1 MKTLVVYPS
10 KELLYVAS
18 TLGGEVIALVFG
30 EGEAEG
36 VKGKAHRVVVA
47 NVDARLPEAVAEV
60 AAKVAQGVDVVLLPS
75 TKNGKTVGG
84 LLAQRLGAELLV
96 DATSLR
102 VEGGSLKAERY
113 VFGNKAVATIEVPL
127 PVVVTVPPGRFQGE
141 PPAVQTSVEKLQ
153 LDTTPKTRIVS
164 VEEKARGAVKL
175 EEAEIIVSVG
185 RGFKKKE
192 DLQMA
197 FELAKIMG
205 GQVGCSRPIAADLKW
220 LPEEHWVGLSGK
232 KVKPKLYLAI
242 GISGQP
248 QHIAGILESRI
259 IAAINNDP
267 SAPIFQNADYG
278 VVEDLY
284 KIVPVLINKL
294 SKLKGQ

>member
-1 MKTLVVYPS
+1 MKTLVVFPT
-10 KELLYVAS
+10 KELLYAAS
-18 TLGGEVIALVFG
+18 TLGGEVAALVFSQKDA
-30 EGEAEG
+30 EAAS
-36 VKGKAHRVVVA
+36 GKAHKIIVA
-47 NVDARLPEAVAEV
+47 EIDPKLPDAAAEAVAK
-60 AAKVAQGVDVVLLPS
+60 AAAGYDLVLLPS
-75 TKNGKTVGG
+75 TKNAKTIGG
-84 LLAQRLGAELLV
+84 IVAQRLGVEFLTDVLSMKA
-96 DATSLR
+96 
-102 VEGGSLKAERY
+102 EGGALTAERY
-113 VFGNKAVATIEVPL
+113 VFGNKAVATVQTSL
-127 PVVVTVPPGRFQGE
+127 PAVVTVAPGRFQGE
-141 PPAVQTSVEKLQ
+141 PPAVQSTVEKLAEAPASR
-153 LDTTPKTRIVS
+153 LKIVA
-164 VEEKARGAVKL
+164 VEEKARGAVRL

-197 FELAKIMG
+197 FELAKVLG

-248 QHIAGILESRI
+248 QHIAGILDSRI

-284 KIVPVLINKL
+284 KIVPILINKIA
-294 SKLKGQ
+294 KLKGQ

>member
-1 MKTLVVYPS
+1 MKTLAAFPN
-10 KELLYVAS
+10 KELLYAAYA
-18 TLGGEVIALVFG
+18 LGGEVAALVFSQKD
-30 EGEAEG
+30 ADA
-36 VKGKAHRVVVA
+36 VMGKAHKILIA
-47 NVDARLPEAVAEV
+47 EVDPRLPDAAAEAVV
-60 AAKVAQGVDVVLLPS
+60 HAASGYDLVLLPS
-75 TKNGKTVGG
+75 TKNARTIGG
-84 LLAQRLGAELLV
+84 LVAQRLGAEFLTDVLSIR
-96 DATSLR
+96 A
-102 VEGGSLKAERY
+102 EGGDLIAERY
-113 VFGNKAVATIEVPL
+113 VFGNKAVAMVRVQP
-127 PVVVTVPPGRFQGE
+127 PAVVAAAPGRFQGE
-141 PPAVQTSVEKLQ
+141 PSSVQSAVEELAVAPSSRLK
-153 LDTTPKTRIVS
+153 IVS
-164 VEEKARGAVKL
+164 VEEKPRGAVRL

-197 FELAKIMG
+197 FELAKVLG

-248 QHIAGILESRI
+248 QHIAGILDSRL

-267 SAPIFQNADYG
+267 SAPIFQYVDYG

-284 KIVPVLINKL
+284 KIVPILI
-294 SKLKGQ
+294 SKLKGG

>member
-1 MKTLVVYPS
+1 MKTLVVFPQR
-10 KELLYVAS
+10 ELLYAAS
-18 TLGGEVIALVFG
+18 TLGGEVAALVFTQR
-30 EGEAEG
+30 EAEP
-36 VKGKAHRVVVA
+36 VSGKVHKILLAEVDPRLPDAAAEVVA
-47 NVDARLPEAVAEV
+47 G
-60 AAKVAQGVDVVLLPS
+60 AAAGYDLVLMPS
-75 TKNGKTVGG
+75 TKNAKTIGG
-84 LLAQRLGAELLV
+84 MAAQKLGAEFLTDVLSMR
-96 DATSLR
+96 A
-102 VEGGSLKAERY
+102 EGGVLTAERY
-113 VFGNKAVATIEVPL
+113 VFGNKAVAAVQVSL
-127 PVVVTVPPGRFQGE
+127 PAVVTVAPGRFQGE
-141 PPAVQTSVEKLQ
+141 PPAVQSSVERLAAAPTSR
-153 LDTTPKTRIVS
+153 LRIVA
-164 VEEKARGAVKL
+164 VEEKPRGAVRL

-192 DLQMA
+192 DIQMA
-197 FELAKIMG
+197 FELAKALG

-248 QHIAGILESRI
+248 QHIAGILDSRI

-284 KIVPVLINKL
+284 KIVPILINKI

>member
-1 MKTLVVYPS
+1 MKALVVFPI

-18 TLGGEVIALVFG
+18 TLGGEVVALAFTRQ
-30 EGEAEG
+30 E
-36 VKGKAHRVVVA
+36 
-47 NVDARLPEAVAEV
+47 AEV
-60 AAKVAQGVDVVLLPS
+60 ARGRAHRILTAEVDPRNVETVAEAVVRAAQGHDIILLPS
-75 TKNGKTVGG
+75 SKNSRTVGA
-84 LLAQRLGAELLV
+84 LVAQRLGVEFLTDVLSLKAE
-96 DATSLR
+96 
-102 VEGGSLKAERY
+102 GSVVKAERY
-113 VFGNKAVATIEVPL
+113 VFGNKAVATVKAST
-127 PVVVTVPPGRFQGE
+127 PVVASIAPGRFQGE
-141 PPAVQTSVEKLQ
+141 PPAVQ
-153 LDTTPKTRIVS
+153 S
-164 VEEKARGAVKL
+164 VEEKLAVEAQPRVKIISVEDKARGAVRL

-197 FELAKIMG
+197 FELAKVLG

-248 QHIAGILESRI
+248 QHLAGILDSRI
-259 IAAINNDP
+259 IATINNDP

-284 KIVPVLINKL
+284 KIVPILINKL
-294 SKLKGQ
+294 KR

>member
-1 MKTLVVYPS
+1 MKALVVYPNR
-10 KELLYVAS
+10 ELLYAAS
-18 TLGGEVIALVFG
+18 TLGGEVAALVFS
-30 EGEAEG
+30 EREAEA
-36 VKGKAHRVVVA
+36 VKGVAHRALVA
-47 NVDARLPEAVAEV
+47 EVDPRLPDAVAEAV
-60 AAKVAQGVDVVLLPS
+60 VKAAQSYQVVLLPS

-84 LLAQRLGAELLV
+84 LVAQRLGAEFLTDVL
-96 DATSLR
+96 TLR
-102 VEGGSLKAERY
+102 VEGGVLKAERY
-113 VFGNKAVATIEVPL
+113 VFGNKAVAAVEAAP
-127 PVVVTVPPGRFQGE
+127 PVVVTVAPGRFQGQ
-141 PPAVQTSVEKLQ
+141 PPAVQTTVEKVALQ
-153 LDTTPKTRIVS
+153 AGSKMKIVS

-197 FELAKIMG
+197 FELARVLG

-248 QHIAGILESRI
+248 QHIAGILDSRI

-284 KIVPVLINKL
+284 KIVPILINKL
-294 SKLKGQ
+294 SKTKG

>member
-1 MKTLVVYPS
+1 MKALVVYPNR
-10 KELLYVAS
+10 ELLYAAS
-18 TLGGEVIALVFG
+18 TLGGEVAALVFS
-30 EGEAEG
+30 EREAEA
-36 VKGKAHRVVVA
+36 VKGVAHRALVA
-47 NVDARLPEAVAEV
+47 EVDPRLPDAVAEAV
-60 AAKVAQGVDVVLLPS
+60 VKAAQSYQVVLLPS

-84 LLAQRLGAELLV
+84 LVAQRLGAEFLTDVL
-96 DATSLR
+96 SLR
-102 VEGGSLKAERY
+102 VEGGVLKAERY
-113 VFGNKAVATIEVPL
+113 VFGNKAVAAVEAAP
-127 PVVVTVPPGRFQGE
+127 PVVVTVAPGRFQGQ
-141 PPAVQTSVEKLQ
+141 PPAVQTTVEKVALQ
-153 LDTTPKTRIVS
+153 AGSKMKIVS

-197 FELAKIMG
+197 FELARVLG

-248 QHIAGILESRI
+248 QHIAGILDSRI

-284 KIVPVLINKL
+284 KIVPILINKL
-294 SKLKGQ
+294 SKTKG

>member
-1 MKTLVVYPS
+1 MKTLVVYPN
-10 KELLYVAS
+10 KELLYAAS
-18 TLGGEVIALVFG
+18 TLGGEITALVFSQK
-30 EGEAEG
+30 EAEALA
-36 VKGKAHRVVVA
+36 GKAHRILVA
-47 NVDARLPEAVAEV
+47 EIDPKSPDAVAEAV
-60 AAKVAQGVDVVLLPS
+60 IKAFPGHDLVMLPS
-75 TKNGKTVGG
+75 TKNARTVGG
-84 LLAQRLGAELLV
+84 LIAQRLGAEFLTDVL
-96 DATSLR
+96 SLR
-102 VEGGSLKAERY
+102 AEGGVIKAERY
-113 VFGNKAVATIEVPL
+113 VFGNKAVATVEAQL
-127 PVVVTVPPGRFQGE
+127 PAVVSIALGRFQGE
-141 PPAVQTSVEKLQ
+141 PPTVQSIVERVEVAIA
-153 LDTTPKTRIVS
+153 PKVKILS
-164 VEEKARGAVKL
+164 VEEKPRGAVKL

-197 FELAKIMG
+197 FELAKVLG

-248 QHIAGILESRI
+248 QHIAGILDSRI

-284 KIVPVLINKL
+284 KIVPILINKI
-294 SKLKGQ
+294 SKLKAK

>member
-1 MKTLVVYPS
+1 MKALVVYPNR
-10 KELLYVAS
+10 ELLYAAS
-18 TLGGEVIALVFG
+18 TLGGEVAALVFS
-30 EGEAEG
+30 EREAEAVRG
-36 VKGKAHRVVVA
+36 VAHRALVA
-47 NVDARLPEAVAEV
+47 EVDPRLPDAVAEAV
-60 AAKVAQGVDVVLLPS
+60 VKAAQSYQVVLLPS

-84 LLAQRLGAELLV
+84 LVAQRLGAEFLTDVL
-96 DATSLR
+96 SLR
-102 VEGGSLKAERY
+102 VEGGVLKAERY
-113 VFGNKAVATIEVPL
+113 VFGNKAVAAVEAAP
-127 PVVVTVPPGRFQGE
+127 PVVVTVAPGRFQGQ
-141 PPAVQTSVEKLQ
+141 PPAVQTAVEKVALQ
-153 LDTTPKTRIVS
+153 VGSKMKIVS

-197 FELAKIMG
+197 FELARVLG

-248 QHIAGILESRI
+248 QHIAGILDSRI
-259 IAAINNDP
+259 IAAINNDS

-284 KIVPVLINKL
+284 KLGPILINKL
-294 SKLKGQ
+294 SKTKG

>member
-1 MKTLVVYPS
+1 MKALVVYPNR
-10 KELLYVAS
+10 ELLYAAS
-18 TLGGEVIALVFG
+18 TLGGEVAALVFS
-30 EGEAEG
+30 EREAEA
-36 VKGKAHRVVVA
+36 VKGVAHRALVA
-47 NVDARLPEAVAEV
+47 EVDPRLPDAVAEAV
-60 AAKVAQGVDVVLLPS
+60 VKAAQGYQVVLLPS

-84 LLAQRLGAELLV
+84 LVAQRLGAEFLTDVL
-96 DATSLR
+96 SLR
-102 VEGGSLKAERY
+102 VEGGVLKAERY
-113 VFGNKAVATIEVPL
+113 VFGNKAVAAVEAAP
-127 PVVVTVPPGRFQGE
+127 PVVVTVAPGRFQGQ
-141 PPAVQTSVEKLQ
+141 PPAVQTAVEKVALQ
-153 LDTTPKTRIVS
+153 VGSKMKIVS

-197 FELAKIMG
+197 FELARVLG

-248 QHIAGILESRI
+248 QHIAGILDSRI

-284 KIVPVLINKL
+284 KIVPILINKL
-294 SKLKGQ
+294 SKTKG

>member
-1 MKTLVVYPS
+1 MKTLVVFPN
-10 KELLYVAS
+10 KELLYAAS
-18 TLGGEVIALVFG
+18 TLSGEVAALVFSQK
-30 EGEAEG
+30 EAEA
-36 VKGKAHRVVVA
+36 VSGKAHKIFIA
-47 NVDARLPEAVAEV
+47 EVDPRLPDAVAEAVAKV
-60 AAKVAQGVDVVLLPS
+60 AAGYDLVLMPS
-75 TKNGKTVGG
+75 TKNAKTVGG
-84 LLAQRLGAELLV
+84 MVAQKLGVEFLTDVL
-96 DATSLR
+96 SIK
-102 VEGGSLKAERY
+102 VEGGILTAERY
-113 VFGNKAVATIEVPL
+113 VFGNKAVAAVQVPL
-127 PVVVTVPPGRFQGE
+127 PAVATVAPGRFQGE
-141 PPAVQTSVEKLQ
+141 PPAVQSAVEKLA
-153 LDTTPKTRIVS
+153 LAPTSRLKIVA
-164 VEEKARGAVKL
+164 VEEKSRGAVRL

-192 DLQMA
+192 DIQMA
-197 FELAKIMG
+197 FELAKVLG

-248 QHIAGILESRI
+248 QHIAGILDSRI
-259 IAAINNDP
+259 IVAINNDP

-284 KIVPVLINKL
+284 KIVPILINKL

>member
-1 MKTLVVYPS
+1 VSGKVH
-10 KELLYVAS
+10 KILLA
-18 TLGGEVIALVFG
+18 EVDPRLPDAA
-30 EGEAEG
+30 AE
-36 VKGKAHRVVVA
+36 VVA
-47 NVDARLPEAVAEV
+47 G
-60 AAKVAQGVDVVLLPS
+60 AAAGYDLVLMPS
-75 TKNGKTVGG
+75 TKNAKTIGG
-84 LLAQRLGAELLV
+84 MAAQKLGAEFLTDVLSMR
-96 DATSLR
+96 A
-102 VEGGSLKAERY
+102 EGGVLTAERY
-113 VFGNKAVATIEVPL
+113 VFGNKAVAAVQVSL
-127 PVVVTVPPGRFQGE
+127 PAVVTVAPGRFQGE
-141 PPAVQTSVEKLQ
+141 PPAVQSSVERLAAAPTSR
-153 LDTTPKTRIVS
+153 LRIVA
-164 VEEKARGAVKL
+164 VEEKPRGAVRL

-192 DLQMA
+192 DIQMA
-197 FELAKIMG
+197 FELAKALG

-248 QHIAGILESRI
+248 QHIAGILDSRI

-284 KIVPVLINKL
+284 KIVPILINKI

>member
-1 MKTLVVYPS
+1 MKALVVFPT
-10 KELLYVAS
+10 KDLLYAAY
-18 TLGGEVIALVFG
+18 TLGGEVAALAFSQG
-30 EGEAEG
+30 DAEAY
-36 VKGKAHRVVVA
+36 KAYAKVYLA
-47 NVDARLPEAVAEV
+47 EVDPRLPEAVAEAV
-60 AAKVAQGVDVVLLPS
+60 LKVAGGYDVVLLPF
-75 TKNGKTVGG
+75 TKNARTVGG
-84 LLAQRLGAELLV
+84 IVAQRLGAEFLTDVL
-96 DATSLR
+96 SLKA
-102 VEGGSLKAERY
+102 EGGVVKAERY
-113 VFGNKAVATIEVPL
+113 VFGNKAVAAVEAAA
-127 PVVVTVPPGRFQGE
+127 PVVVSVAPGRFQGE
-141 PPAVQTSVEKLQ
+141 PPARGGTVEKIAV
-153 LDTTPKTRIVS
+153 DAAPKARVVA
-164 VEEKARGAVKL
+164 VEEKARGAVRL

-197 FELAKIMG
+197 FELAKILG

-248 QHIAGILESRI
+248 QHIAGILDSRI

-284 KIVPVLINKL
+284 KILPILINKL
-294 SKLKGQ
+294 KK

>member
-1 MKTLVVYPS
+1 
-10 KELLYVAS
+10 
-18 TLGGEVIALVFG
+18 
-30 EGEAEG
+30 
-36 VKGKAHRVVVA
+36 
-47 NVDARLPEAVAEV
+47 
-60 AAKVAQGVDVVLLPS
+60 
-75 TKNGKTVGG
+75 
-84 LLAQRLGAELLV
+84 
-96 DATSLR
+96 
-102 VEGGSLKAERY
+102 
-113 VFGNKAVATIEVPL
+113 
-127 PVVVTVPPGRFQGE
+127 
-141 PPAVQTSVEKLQ
+141 VQSAVEKLA
-153 LDTTPKTRIVS
+153 LAPTSRLKIAA
-164 VEEKARGAVKL
+164 VEEKSRGAVRL

-197 FELAKIMG
+197 FELAKVLG

-232 KVKPKLYLAI
+232 KVKPKLYLAV

-248 QHIAGILESRI
+248 QHIAGILDSRI

-284 KIVPVLINKL
+284 KIVPILINKI
-294 SKLKGQ
+294 SKLK